1 MKYNIEKINEIG
13 KLLAEIVEEGL
24 AGRRREDIRIAD
36 VEMEVRERLRE
47 VGQSAVINYLEKAD
61 REVETEIECKCGG
74 KLKYQRR
81 RAATIWSVFGKMMYE
96 RAYYAGCVCGKG
108 CAILDERY
116 GIEPGKVTA
125 GLAQLLALSGIDKS
139 FEEGQEWL
147 KAFLL
152 FEVSENTIR
161 SETQVLGELQR
172 KMEAEW
178 IKEMQNEAAL
188 QKREQLVVEQVPDR
202 LYGSIDAAKV
212 RIEPRAKQG
221 KKEEVEEDWR
231 DMKIVCWYEG
241 ELVPIRQR
249 SVRQKI
255 KAQREGTVFRAKN
268 KQYACDIAE
277 AEQFGKLLW
286 ASGCSVFADR
296 VPELVFVCDGA
307 TWIWK
312 LISHYYPNAIQ
323 IVDWYHAEE
332 RLERIAE
339 EAFSDLGERQPWLE
353 KITEALW
360 QGNVE
365 CVMEACQSL
374 SKKSALA
381 KQALTYFNNNKERMR
396 YAQFRAA
403 GYLIGSGVIESGCKQ
418 IVSRRL
424 KLPGAQWNLEGAILT
439 AKARCVWLS
448 GRWQELISKRS
459 LLPLAI

>member
-13 KLLAEIVEEGL
+13 KLLAEIVEEVL
-24 AGRRREDIRIAD
+24 AGERKEDVRIAD
-36 VEMEVRERLRE
+36 IEMEVRESLRE
-47 VGQSAVINYLEKAD
+47 VGQSAMKCYLENAD
-61 REVETEIECKCGG
+61 REVEEKIECKCGG
-74 KLKYQRR
+74 KLEYQRR
-81 RAATIWSVFGKMMYE
+81 RTATIWSVFGKMSYE

-108 CAILDERY
+108 CALIDEQY

-125 GLAQLLALSGIDKS
+125 GLGQLLALSGIDKS

-161 SETQVLGELQR
+161 TETQGLGELQR
-172 KMEAEW
+172 KAEEEW
-178 IKEMQNEAAL
+178 IKEMQNEATL

-241 ELVPIRQR
+241 ELVPNRQR
-249 SVRQKI
+249 SVRQKK

-268 KQYACDIAE
+268 KYYSCDIAE

-296 VPELVFVCDGA
+296 VQELVFVCDGA

-312 LISHYYPNAIQ
+312 LVSHYYPNAIQ

-339 EAFSDLGERQPWLE
+339 EAFFDLGERQTWLE
-353 KITEALW
+353 NITEALW
-360 QGNVE
+360 HGNVE
-365 CVMEACQSL
+365 FVMEACQSL
-374 SKKSALA
+374 SKKSSLA
-381 KQALTYFNNNKERMR
+381 KQALTYFGNHSERMR
-396 YAQFRAA
+396 YAQFRTA

-424 KLPGAQWNLEGAILT
+424 KLPGAQWNLDGAILT

-448 GRWQELISKRS
+448 GRWQELVSKRS

>member
-13 KLLAEIVEEGL
+13 KLLAEIVEEAL
-24 AGRRREDIRIAD
+24 AGERKEDIRIAD
-36 VEMEVRERLRE
+36 VEMEMRESLQE
-47 VGQSAVINYLEKAD
+47 VGQSAVKYYLEKAD
-61 REVETEIECKCGG
+61 WEVESEIECKCGG

-81 RAATIWSVFGKMMYE
+81 RAATIWTVFGKMSYE

-139 FEEGQEWL
+139 FEEGPEWL

-161 SETQVLGELQR
+161 AETQVLGELQR
-172 KMEAEW
+172 KAEEEW
-178 IKEMQNEAAL
+178 IKEMHDEAEL
-188 QKREQLVVEQVPDR
+188 QKREQMVFPHAPDR
-202 LYGSIDAAKV
+202 LYGSMDAAKV

-241 ELVPIRQR
+241 ELVPNRQR
-249 SVRQKI
+249 SVRQNK

-268 KQYACDIAE
+268 KYYSCDIAE

-312 LISHYYPNAIQ
+312 LVSHYYPSAIQ

-339 EAFSDLGERQPWLE
+339 EAFSDLEQRQPWLE

-360 QGNVE
+360 HGNVE
-365 CVMEACQSL
+365 FVMEACQSL
-374 SKKSALA
+374 SKKSSLA
-381 KQALTYFNNNKERMR
+381 KQALTYFGNHIERMR
-396 YAQFRAA
+396 YAHFRTA

-424 KLPGAQWNLEGAILT
+424 KLPGAQWNLDGAILT

>member
-1 MKYNIEKINEIG
+1 M
-13 KLLAEIVEEGL
+13 
-24 AGRRREDIRIAD
+24 
-36 VEMEVRERLRE
+36 
-47 VGQSAVINYLEKAD
+47 
-61 REVETEIECKCGG
+61 
-74 KLKYQRR
+74 
-81 RAATIWSVFGKMMYE
+81 
-96 RAYYAGCVCGKG
+96 
-108 CAILDERY
+108 
-116 GIEPGKVTA
+116 
-125 GLAQLLALSGIDKS
+125 ALSGIDKS

-172 KMEAEW
+172 KLEEEW

-188 QKREQLVVEQVPDR
+188 QKREQLVDEQVPDR

-241 ELVPIRQR
+241 ELVPNRQR

-268 KQYACDIAE
+268 QQYACDIAE

-353 KITEALW
+353 NITEALW

-365 CVMEACQSL
+365 FVLEACQGL
-374 SKKSALA
+374 SKKSNLA
-381 KQALTYFNNNKERMR
+381 KQALTYFNNNMERMR
-396 YAQFRAA
+396 YAQFRTA

-424 KLPGAQWNLEGAILT
+424 KLPGAQWNLDGAILT

-459 LLPLAI
+459 LLHLAI

>member
-1 MKYNIEKINEIG
+1 LEKT
-13 KLLAEIVEEGL
+13 
-24 AGRRREDIRIAD
+24 D
-36 VEMEVRERLRE
+36 RE
-47 VGQSAVINYLEKAD
+47 VGS
-61 REVETEIECKCGG
+61 EIECKCGG

-81 RAATIWSVFGKMMYE
+81 RAATIWTVFGKMSYE
-96 RAYYAGCVCGKG
+96 RAYYAGCECGRG
-108 CAILDERY
+108 SAIIDERY

-172 KMEAEW
+172 KAEEEW
-178 IKEMQNEAAL
+178 ITEMQNEAAL
-188 QKREQLVVEQVPDR
+188 HTCPGGRCQGKREQLVVEQVPDR

-241 ELVPIRQR
+241 ELVPNRQR

-353 KITEALW
+353 NITEALW

-365 CVMEACQSL
+365 FVLEACQGL
-374 SKKSALA
+374 SKKSNLA
-381 KQALTYFNNNKERMR
+381 KQALP
-396 YAQFRAA
+396 
-403 GYLIGSGVIESGCKQ
+403 I
-418 IVSRRL
+418 
-424 KLPGAQWNLEGAILT
+424 
-439 AKARCVWLS
+439 
-448 GRWQELISKRS
+448 
-459 LLPLAI
+459 LAITSSAFVMLNTEPQGT

>member
-36 VEMEVRERLRE
+36 IEMEVRERLRE

-81 RAATIWSVFGKMMYE
+81 RAATIWSVFGKMSYE
-96 RAYYAGCVCGKG
+96 RAYYAGCKCGKG

-172 KMEAEW
+172 KMEEEW

-241 ELVPIRQR
+241 ELVPNRQR

-339 EAFSDLGERQPWLE
+339 EAFSDLEERQPWLE
-353 KITEALW
+353 NITEALW

-365 CVMEACQSL
+365 CVLEACQGL
-374 SKKSALA
+374 SKKSNLA
-381 KQALTYFNNNKERMR
+381 KQALTYFGNHIERMR
-396 YAQFRAA
+396 YAQYRAA

-424 KLPGAQWNLEGAILT
+424 KLPGAQWNLDGAILT

-448 GRWQELISKRS
+448 GRWQELISRRS

>member
-1 MKYNIEKINEIG
+1 MKYNIEKINMIG
-13 KLLAEIVEEGL
+13 KLLVEIVEEAL
-24 AGRRREDIRIAD
+24 AGEKREDVRIAD
-36 VEMEVRERLRE
+36 IEMEVRESLRE
-47 VGQSAVINYLEKAD
+47 VGQRAVKYYLEKTD
-61 REVETEIECKCGG
+61 REVGSEIECKCGG

-81 RAATIWSVFGKMMYE
+81 RAATIWTVFGKMSYE
-96 RAYYAGCVCGKG
+96 RAYYAGCECGRG
-108 CAILDERY
+108 YAIIDERY

-125 GLAQLLALSGIDKS
+125 GLAQFLALSGIDKS

-172 KMEAEW
+172 KMEEEW
-178 IKEMQNEAAL
+178 IKEMQNEAEL

-241 ELVPIRQR
+241 ELVPNRQR

-296 VPELVFVCDGA
+296 VPELFFVCDGA

-353 KITEALW
+353 NITEALW

-365 CVMEACQSL
+365 FVLEACQGL
-374 SKKSALA
+374 SKKSNLA
-381 KQALTYFNNNKERMR
+381 KQALTYFGNHIERMR
-396 YAQFRAA
+396 YAQYRAA

-424 KLPGAQWNLEGAILT
+424 KLPGAQWNLDGAILT

-448 GRWQELISKRS
+448 GRWQELISKHS